1 MNPSDYTP
9 RDLVFY
15 AGMFTGIGIGVV
27 SARQVHLPVSSSLL
41 IQLFQLGCGI
51 ALGVVLGNV
60 ALKLYD
66 KRGGRSLD

>member
-1 MNPSDYTP
+1 MNPGNYTP

-15 AGMFTGIGIGVV
+15 AGMFAGIGVGV
-27 SARQVHLPVSSSLL
+27 LSARQVHLPVSSPLL
-41 IQLFQLGCGI
+41 IQLFQLGVGI

-66 KRGGRSLD
+66 QRGGRS